1 MGGVWP
7 HIQNWRHVTKSLN
20 LLDYLV
26 KNGSDQVVDYANRH
40 IADIKTLKART
51 LTQTSGNEVHRERE
65 RETYALAETDRHMDM
80 HACVCMRMYAPTDCA
95 ACAPVG

>member
-1 MGGVWP
+1 MQTHRMLLCVPLCALLARRLTRGWT
-7 HIQNWRHVTKSLN
+7 QNWRHVTKALN

-51 LTQTSGNEVHRERE
+51 HTRTERTRTRARTGE
-65 RETYALAETDRHMDM
+65 R
-80 HACVCMRMYAPTDCA
+80 
-95 ACAPVG
+95 